1 MSAPSSSAQSFIE
14 LGVPTG
20 LVDSLAARGIDSPFP
35 IQSAT
40 LADTLAGRDVLGR
53 GRTGSGKTLAFSL
66 PMVANLTG
74 KRARRGRPLGL
85 VLAPTRE
92 LASQIGATLTPLAQ
106 AAGLRTTVIFGGVG
120 QGRQVEALNAGVEIL
135 IACPGRLEDLRGQ
148 GHLHLDAVEITVLDE
163 ADHMADLGF
172 LPVVRRILDATPAK
186 GQRMLF
192 SATLDRGVD
201 VLVKRYLDRPL
212 QHSVDPES
220 SPVTEMTHHILEV
233 GDPGAK
239 RALVEQLASG
249 RNRRL
254 LFTRTKHQAR
264 KLARQLTASGIPA
277 VDLHGNLSQN
287 ARERN
292 LDAFSTGAVRV
303 LVATDIAARGI
314 HVDEIDLVV
323 HVDPPAE
330 HKAYLHRSGRTARA
344 GSGGTVV
351 TIMLSEQRGDMRQLL
366 RAAKISARPQAPSS
380 DLVDQL
386 VGEVAPRVAPENA
399 PAAAAR
405 KPAPAGQARSGGNG
419 PGGRPRSGQGG
430 GGNDSTGRSGRSRRR
445 RNPAPAAGAPQRPP
459 AGASH
464 TRGGA
469 DDAPRPSR
477 RRRSAP
483 GDQPRYAAL
492 RRYRGTRSRV
502 EVGSPR
508 RRRPDDA
515 ARRRLPGGACPAAPA
530 CGESARPGRAAHPG
544 QPPTAVEG
552 PELPSAVGPSKS
564 PTRRRCRTAARA
576 DTGRY
581 ASWLVVAPSR
591 RGGHRGGDHFCPR
604 RGLGPRRRVRAGH
617 AGLPALVLP
626 LAGSQSDRPQQAARA
641 AR

>member
-1 MSAPSSSAQSFIE
+1 M
-14 LGVPTG
+14 PTT
-20 LVDSLAARGIDSPFP
+20 LVDSLAARGIDTPFP

-74 KRARRGRPLGL
+74 RRAQRGRPLGL

-92 LASQIGATLTPLAQ
+92 LASQIGATLTPLAT

-172 LPVVRRILDATPAK
+172 LPVVRRILDATPTK

-201 VLVKRYLDRPL
+201 VLVKKYLHRPL
-212 QHSVDPES
+212 QHSVDPET
-220 SPVTEMTHHILEV
+220 SPVGEMTHHILEV
-233 GDPGAK
+233 PDPAAK

-249 RNRRL
+249 SQRRL

-292 LDAFSTGAVRV
+292 LEAFTTGAVRV

-314 HVDEIDLVV
+314 HVDDVDLVV

-351 TIMLSEQRGDMRQLL
+351 TIMLSEQRGDVRQLL
-366 RAAKISARPQAPSS
+366 RAAKISARPQPAAQQ
-380 DLVDQL
+380 LVDAL
-386 VGEVAPRVAPENA
+386 VGQVAPRVAPEHA

-405 KPAPAGQARSGGNG
+405 KPAPQGQ
-419 PGGRPRSGQGG
+419 
-430 GGNDSTGRSGRSRRR
+430 RSGRKPRTGQPRGAGDRRR
-445 RNPAPAAGAPQRPP
+445 TGAGA
-459 AGASH
+459 
-464 TRGGA
+464 RGGA
-469 DDAPRPSR
+469 ARNRRGHSSTLTYSTSSGQVGGRTRSGMQASWATVPDGGGAGSGSSSSR
-477 RRRSAP
+477 RKRRS
-483 GDQPRYAAL
+483 
-492 RRYRGTRSRV
+492 RRADR
-502 EVGSPR
+502 
-508 RRRPDDA
+508 
-515 ARRRLPGGACPAAPA
+515 PGGPP
-530 CGESARPGRAAHPG
+530 SGR
-544 QPPTAVEG
+544 
-552 PELPSAVGPSKS
+552 
-564 PTRRRCRTAARA
+564 
-576 DTGRY
+576 
-581 ASWLVVAPSR
+581 
-591 RGGHRGGDHFCPR
+591 
-604 RGLGPRRRVRAGH
+604 
-617 AGLPALVLP
+617 
-626 LAGSQSDRPQQAARA
+626 
-641 AR
+641 

>member
-1 MSAPSSSAQSFIE
+1 MSASVSAAPSFLE
-14 LGVPTG
+14 LGVPTD
-20 LVDSLAARGIDSPFP
+20 LVDSLATRGIDTPFP

-74 KRARRGRPLGL
+74 RRAKRGRPFGL

-92 LASQIGATLTPLAQ
+92 LASQIGATLTPLAE

-120 QGRQVEALNAGVEIL
+120 QGRQVDALNAGVEIL

-172 LPVVRRILDATPAK
+172 LPAVRRILDATPAK

-233 GDPGAK
+233 GDPAAK
-239 RALVEQLASG
+239 RTLVEQLASG
-249 RNRRL
+249 KNRRL

-292 LDAFSTGAVRV
+292 LEAFSTGAVRV

-314 HVDEIDLVV
+314 HVDEIGLVV

-366 RAAKISARPQAPSS
+366 RAAKISARPQAPAAA
-380 DLVDQL
+380 LVEQL
-386 VGEVAPRVAPENA
+386 VGEVAPRVAPDQA

-405 KPAPAGQARSGGNG
+405 KPSAAGQARSGGG
-419 PGGRPRSGQGG
+419 ASGGRSRSGQSGG
-430 GGNDSTGRSGRSRRR
+430 GSNASSGRSRRR
-445 RNPAPAAGAPQRPP
+445 RKPASAPDMPQRPAPTSGSAGAPSRPAAPTQRPP
-459 AGASH
+459 AGSSPG
-464 TRGGA
+464 RGGA
-469 DDAPRPSR
+469 DDATRPSR
-477 RRRSAP
+477 RRR
-483 GDQPRYAAL
+483 
-492 RRYRGTRSRV
+492 
-502 EVGSPR
+502 
-508 RRRPDDA
+508 
-515 ARRRLPGGACPAAPA
+515 
-530 CGESARPGRAAHPG
+530 
-544 QPPTAVEG
+544 
-552 PELPSAVGPSKS
+552 
-564 PTRRRCRTAARA
+564 
-576 DTGRY
+576 
-581 ASWLVVAPSR
+581 
-591 RGGHRGGDHFCPR
+591 
-604 RGLGPRRRVRAGH
+604 GPRRATSPGTQR
-617 AGLPALVLP
+617 
-626 LAGSQSDRPQQAARA
+626 
-641 AR
+641 